1 MIHCEDRNWNIYNI
15 MEYNEWNISVRSSF
29 FAENLLEKDVGIL
42 LNILNN
48 LIAFALNRFWHR
60 LLLFIIF
67 IYNSN

>member
-1 MIHCEDRNWNIYNI
+1 M
-15 MEYNEWNISVRSSF
+15 NEISLLEVPF